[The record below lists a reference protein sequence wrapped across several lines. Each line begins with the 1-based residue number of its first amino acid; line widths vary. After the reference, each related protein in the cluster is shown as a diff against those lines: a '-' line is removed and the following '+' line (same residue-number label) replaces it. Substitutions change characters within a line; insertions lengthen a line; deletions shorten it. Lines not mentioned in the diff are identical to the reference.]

1 MAKFQAFSRSAKR
14 FQDIGTVYR
23 KSVLYMYPPLKH
35 KNTNFPPT
43 FPSFDIL
50 RHYLTLDELKKT
62 LTALFFN
69 NDLNKNISV
78 PQQWLGTNFSIP
90 FKIPFNKYLLKNRLK
105 VISKKTT
112 NMQKL
117 YKVDCN
123 LKIQGFFQVPTYEKS
138 PFFEGISDLEKNPK
152 IPGFPGGIWVLS
164 ALLLQALTNYRHL
177 LQRWANTRNVT
188 LHTKSYRWKTCLL
201 QRRANAWNVSY
212 TPNPIGKNMPASTK
226 G

>member
-1 MAKFQAFSRSAKR
+1 MTGLFPFGYGKIPGLFQVCKTFSRHWYSIQEKCVIHVSPS
-14 FQDIGTVYR
+14 QTQKYQLSSNI
-23 KSVLYMYPPLKH
+23 
-35 KNTNFPPT
+35 
-43 FPSFDIL
+43 PSFDIL

-78 PQQWLGTNFSIP
+78 PQQWLGINFSIP
-90 FKIPFNKYLLKNRLK
+90 FKIPLNKYLLKNRLK

-152 IPGFPGGIWVLS
+152 IPGFPGGI
-164 ALLLQALTNYRHL
+164 
-177 LQRWANTRNVT
+177 
-188 LHTKSYRWKTCLL
+188 
-201 QRRANAWNVSY
+201 
-212 TPNPIGKNMPASTK
+212 
-226 G
+226 